1 MNMNFTLLFETIQTC
16 RHIKLVI
23 WFRRGLS
30 LLLFCSQTKSFANAI
45 CSNRS
50 MASKVALLKWLSV
63 FNVAHGLLAI
73 ILGIASINVT
83 DFYVGFF
90 GMGVWLGGLMLLT
103 GLAGLSSASHAG
115 NRYRLKIFFTCNVVT
130 IVTMI
135 TCNIIIGTVAI
146 THFQFESTVGMDYQN
161 QNNQDNFKAEED
173 FKTATTGSSNSN
185 TTEMT
190 CADQNFLE
198 LAFQSTTS
206 RQQVCDI
213 WNQNCQLPVS
223 FKPPNY
229 ADLYPER
236 INNCAGQMCE
246 PMRVCDFQLEPP
258 PAYSPRTP
266 SCSLHSSLPG
276 SPFVLTYSSSVTPKV
291 GQCTVVEQS
300 TCTVTS
306 LTSQTDSV
314 GLPESRDVG

>member
-1 MNMNFTLLFETIQTC
+1 
-16 RHIKLVI
+16 
-23 WFRRGLS
+23 
-30 LLLFCSQTKSFANAI
+30 
-45 CSNRS
+45 

-63 FNVAHGLLAI
+63 LNVAHGLLAI

-90 GMGVWLGGLMLLT
+90 GMGIWLGGLMLLT

-115 NRYRLKIFFTCNVVT
+115 NRYRLKIFFSCNVVT

-146 THFQFESTVGMDYQN
+146 THFQYESTVSMDYKN
-161 QNNQDNFKAEED
+161 QNNQDHYKAEED
-173 FKTATTGSSNSN
+173 FKASNEAGKIGLTVYSIVMGVITSDVLLNAALVLISRDLFQTATTGSSNSN

-190 CADQNFLE
+190 YADQNFLE

-213 WNQNCQLPVS
+213 RNQSCQLPVS
-223 FKPPNY
+223 FKLPNY

-236 INNCAGQMCE
+236 INNWTGQMCE
-246 PMRVCDFQLEPP
+246 PMEVCDLQEEPP
-258 PAYSPRTP
+258 PAYSPRIP
-266 SCSLHSSLPG
+266 SCSPHSSIPG
-276 SPFVLTYSSSVTPKV
+276 SPFVLSQNSYVTPEV
-291 GQCTVVEQS
+291 GQHT
-300 TCTVTS
+300 
-306 LTSQTDSV
+306 
-314 GLPESRDVG
+314 G

>member
-1 MNMNFTLLFETIQTC
+1 
-16 RHIKLVI
+16 
-23 WFRRGLS
+23 
-30 LLLFCSQTKSFANAI
+30 
-45 CSNRS
+45 

-63 FNVAHGLLAI
+63 LNVAHGLLAI
-73 ILGIASINVT
+73 VLGIASINVT

-90 GMGVWLGGLMLLT
+90 GMGIWLGGLMLLT

-115 NRYRLKIFFTCNVVT
+115 NRYRLKIFFSCNVVT

-146 THFQFESTVGMDYQN
+146 THFQYESTVSMDYKN
-161 QNNQDNFKAEED
+161 QNNQDDYKAEED
-173 FKTATTGSSNSN
+173 SKARNVAGRTGLTVYGIVMVVITSDVLLNAALVLISRDLFQIATTGSSNSN

-190 CADQNFLE
+190 YADQNVLE
-198 LAFQSTTS
+198 LAFQSTPS
-206 RQQVCDI
+206 RQQVCDN
-213 WNQNCQLPVS
+213 WNQSCQLPVS
-223 FKPPNY
+223 FKLPNY

-314 GLPESRDVG
+314 GLPESRDVGSCT